1 MKSIW
6 GWGYAD
12 RFPDRDARQAIGAQA
27 TSLLGFSPTGIA
39 DPIAGVEAVK
49 MPPARIEVPSG
60 LARMVRGDVECR
72 ARHTY
77 GRSFPDLVRG
87 FHGDFAVAPDLVAY
101 PESEGEVAQVLE
113 WCASDGHT
121 VIPYGGGT
129 SVVGGVEAPARREN
143 VVVSL
148 DVTRLDRVREVD
160 PVSRAA
166 LIEAG
171 ATGPRL
177 EAQLARSGL
186 TLRHYPQSFEHSTLG
201 GWIATR
207 AGGHYAT
214 KRTRID
220 DFVEAVRMITPAG
233 LFQTRRLPSS
243 GAGPQPE
250 RMVLGSEGILGVI
263 TEAWVRV
270 VERPKWRARAALAFD
285 GLFAAVEAARAIVQA
300 GLEPAN
306 CRVLDPVEAALHG
319 VRSDGMAVLL
329 LAFESADH
337 APEEGITRAVALAT
351 QVGGRLE
358 GEIRRSG
365 PDSGRPADTD
375 DERWRE
381 AFFQGPY
388 LQNVMVSLGVVADTF
403 ETACTW
409 DRFRDVHTGIVEVL
423 EASMRKLAG
432 GGRVSCR
439 ITHVYP
445 DGVAPYYTF
454 IAPGHLDAARMLETW
469 DVLKRAASDAIVR
482 LGATI
487 THHHAV
493 GRVHRPWYD
502 RERPA
507 LFAAMLRAAKREVD
521 PKGILNPGVLID

>member
-1 MKSIW
+1 MKSVW
-6 GWGYAD
+6 GWGLAD
-12 RFPDRDARQAIGAQA
+12 RFPDREARVAIGAQA
-27 TSLLGFSPTGIA
+27 TSLVGFAPPGVS
-39 DPIAGVEAVK
+39 DPSVERVV
-49 MPPARIEVPSG
+49 PPARIEVPPA
-60 LARMVRGDVECR
+60 LTHLVRADDDAR

-77 GRSFPDLVRG
+77 GRGFPDLVRG
-87 FHGDFAVAPDLVAY
+87 YHGDFSAAPDVVAF
-101 PESEGEVAQVLE
+101 PESEQQVAQILE
-113 WCASDGHT
+113 WCSSEGYT

-129 SVVGGVEAPARREN
+129 SVVGGVEAPRPREG

-148 DVTRLDRVREVD
+148 DVGRLDRVREVD
-160 PVSRAA
+160 VVSRAA

-186 TLRHYPQSFEHSTLG
+186 SLRHYPQSFEHSTLG

-214 KRTRID
+214 QRTRID

-243 GAGPQPE
+243 GAGPSPE
-250 RMVLGSEGILGVI
+250 RIVLGSEGTLGVI

-270 VERPKWRARAALAFD
+270 VERPRYRARAALSFD
-285 GLFAAVEAARAIVQA
+285 GLLEAAEAARAIVQA
-300 GLEPAN
+300 GLTPAN
-306 CRVLDPVEAALHG
+306 CRALDPMEAALHG
-319 VRSDGMAVLL
+319 VRSDGRAVLL

-337 APEEGITRAVALAT
+337 APSEGIDRAVALA
-351 QVGGRLE
+351 QAAGGRLE
-358 GEIRRSG
+358 GHVRSEG
-365 PDSGRPADTD
+365 PESTRPSGTD

-409 DRFRDVHTGIVEVL
+409 DRFRDVHAGIVDAVETT
-423 EASMRKLAG
+423 MRRVAG
-432 GGRVSCR
+432 AGRVSCR
-439 ITHVYP
+439 VTHVYP
-445 DGVAPYYTF
+445 DGLAPYYTF
-454 IAPGHLDAARMLETW
+454 LAPGHLDAARMLDTW
-469 DVLKRAASDAIVR
+469 DALKRSASDAILR

-521 PKGILNPGVLID
+521 PKGILNPGVLIDP